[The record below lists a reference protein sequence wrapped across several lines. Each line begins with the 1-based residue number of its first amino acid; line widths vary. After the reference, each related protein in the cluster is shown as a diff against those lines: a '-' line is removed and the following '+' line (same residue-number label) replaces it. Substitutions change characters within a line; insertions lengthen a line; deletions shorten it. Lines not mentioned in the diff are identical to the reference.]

1 MQRRTGR
8 EEHKVRGRSGQG
20 QHVIAFIFLTC
31 DRIMEMEDYVG
42 CSGKA
47 AALLIFAF

>member
-8 EEHKVRGRSGQG
+8 EEHKVRGHSGQG
-20 QHVIAFIFLTC
+20 QHVISFIFLTC
-31 DRIMEMEDYVG
+31 DRIMEMEDYVVR
-42 CSGKA
+42 SGET